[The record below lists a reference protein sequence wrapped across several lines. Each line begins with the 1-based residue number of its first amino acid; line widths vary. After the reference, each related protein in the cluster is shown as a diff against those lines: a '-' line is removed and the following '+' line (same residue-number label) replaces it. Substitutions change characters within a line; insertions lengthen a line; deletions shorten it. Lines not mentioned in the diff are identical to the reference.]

1 MKKFYVIALA
11 LISTGALASG
21 PQFNN
26 LSESDVEDVAK
37 EFSANF
43 AHTGVSAPE
52 TDGLW
57 GVEVGLVAGKTA
69 SPDLKDVVDA
79 SGGKGSDVASI
90 YHAGIMTRV
99 HFPGEIFAELNFLPE
114 KEISDITVKNTSYEL
129 GWNAGGF
136 FGLPLDLAAGINFA
150 NSEMSFKQTTPVTSD
165 TSLKSK
171 TRVMWVGVSKTLLFF
186 TPYLKVGTV
195 SADTDFK
202 ATGSIL
208 TYTASLEDSVTNSG
222 SYQAFGAN
230 LQFAFLK
237 LGFEASQ
244 IMGVKR
250 ASGKLSFDF

>member
-1 MKKFYVIALA
+1 MKKFYVLALA

-26 LSESDVEDVAK
+26 LSKSDVEDVAR

-57 GVEVGLVAGKTA
+57 GIEVGVIGGKSA

-79 SGGKGSDVASI
+79 SGGKGSDVATL
-90 YHAGIMTRV
+90 YHAGAMARA
-99 HFPGEIFAELNFLPE
+99 HFPGDIFAEISLLPE
-114 KEISDITVKNTSYEL
+114 RDVSDVTVKNTSYEL

-150 NSEMSFKQTTPVTSD
+150 NSEMSFKQTTPIVSD

-171 TRVMWVGVSKTLLFF
+171 TRIIWVGVSKTLLFF

-195 SADTDFK
+195 SADSDLN

-208 TYTASLEDSVTNSG
+208 SYSASQKESVSNSG
-222 SYQAFGAN
+222 SYLTIGAN

-244 IMGVKR
+244 IMGVKG
-250 ASGKLSFDF
+250 ATGKLSFDF

>member
-1 MKKFYVIALA
+1 MKKFYVLALA

-26 LSESDVEDVAK
+26 LSKSDVEDVAR

-57 GVEVGLVAGKTA
+57 GVEVGVIGGKTA
-69 SPDLKDVVDA
+69 SPDMKDVVDA
-79 SGGKGSDVASI
+79 SGGKGSDVATL
-90 YHAGIMTRV
+90 YHAGVMARA
-99 HFPGEIFAELNFLPE
+99 HFPLDIFAEVNFLPE
-114 KEISDITVKNTSYEL
+114 KDISDITVKNTSYEL

-136 FGLPLDLAAGINFA
+136 FGLPIDIAAAVNFA
-150 NSEMSFKQTTPVTSD
+150 NSEMSFKQTTPVASD

-171 TRVMWVGVSKTLLFF
+171 TRIMWVGVSKTLLFF

-195 SADTDFK
+195 SADSDVI
-202 ATGSIL
+202 ATANIFADP
-208 TYTASLEDSVTNSG
+208 TIQKQSVTNSG
-222 SYQAFGAN
+222 SYLAFGAN
-230 LQFAFLK
+230 LQLAFFK

-250 ASGKLSFDF
+250 ASGKISFDF